1 MIPPGRAW
9 TSLPVWGRCLVAAA
23 VGALFATGAAV
34 LLSPLALSGEKVHR
48 AAALFREDLE
58 QYRASPPEVR
68 GSALVSA
75 AAAGYE
81 DRGVF
86 TRPRWVPPISPTG
99 FARAVLRNLR
109 GVPEGGSTIPQQLA
123 KLYLRQGRRAT
134 IADKLSEASF
144 ATWLSRQAPPE
155 EIVGLYLNLS
165 AAATLGGPRGPGDG
179 LGRLS
184 LALFGLPLRRLS
196 REDQLVLGAAP
207 RLTYRFSGPVFCAIA
222 TVSLL
227 ASTGTSTK

>member
-1 MIPPGRAW
+1 MIRIRSAW
-9 TSLPVWGRCLVAAA
+9 QTFPVWGHCMMAGALGAVAAA
-23 VGALFATGAAV
+23 MVAGLV
-34 LLSPLALSGEKVHR
+34 SPLSLSGEKVHR

-123 KLYLRQGRRAT
+123 KLYLRQGRRA
-134 IADKLSEASF
+134 A
-144 ATWLSRQAPPE
+144 R
-155 EIVGLYLNLS
+155 
-165 AAATLGGPRGPGDG
+165 
-179 LGRLS
+179 
-184 LALFGLPLRRLS
+184 
-196 REDQLVLGAAP
+196 
-207 RLTYRFSGPVFCAIA
+207 
-222 TVSLL
+222 
-227 ASTGTSTK
+227 